1 MTATILKQ
9 LHFLREQI
17 QAINIRH
24 FTAKVLGIHH
34 GTEYLEWLVEN
45 ITWQLGDSLHGHLAN
60 GNCPWLEEAVNSN
73 EYNWA

>member
-1 MTATILKQ
+1 MLFSNPVGRTQKTSFPLSSNSKASLMTATILKQ

-34 GTEYLEWLVEN
+34 GTEYLE
-45 ITWQLGDSLHGHLAN
+45 
-60 GNCPWLEEAVNSN
+60 
-73 EYNWA
+73 